1 MWYGDWF
8 GNWFGEGDTQYG
20 TQDSEMIKGIIYI
33 LENDPSVIAI
43 VGEKEREGGS
53 GDYKIYPVVAPSTEK
68 APYVVIRQTGGL
80 RLGKGQ
86 CGRIVEFTTASFAT
100 SYDTVSDLD
109 SAIIDAFEAST
120 AGIYNGV
127 TMSTISAVN
136 LSADDFSLEHKLYL
150 KLSTYQVNIE

>member
-1 MWYGDWF
+1 MWYGNWF
-8 GNWFGEGDTQYG
+8 GNWLGEGDTQYG

-33 LENDPSVIAI
+33 LENDPAVIAI
-43 VGEKEREGGS
+43 VGEKEREGGT

-68 APYVVIRQTGGL
+68 APYVVIRQTGGV

-86 CGRIVEFTTASFAT
+86 CGRTVEFTTASVAT

-109 SAIIDAFEAST
+109 AAIIDALETAG

-127 TMSTISAVN
+127 TMSSVSAIN
-136 LSADDFSLEHKLYL
+136 LSADDFNLEHKVYL
-150 KLSTYQVNIE
+150 KLSTYQVNIQ